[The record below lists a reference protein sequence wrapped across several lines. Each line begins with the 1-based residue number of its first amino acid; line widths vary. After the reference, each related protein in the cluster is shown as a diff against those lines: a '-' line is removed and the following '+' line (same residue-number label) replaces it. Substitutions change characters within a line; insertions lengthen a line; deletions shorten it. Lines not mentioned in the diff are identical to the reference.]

1 MTDNE
6 LWKRLA
12 QWGWNGAWADKAL
25 AAGAV
30 VDRTS
35 SGATQVTKDA
45 GGVSSG
51 VSASPNVAAHGGGA
65 AETPHDREALIPGR
79 VVRHVHH
86 TYDLMTPISSEPISM
101 EVSGAYA
108 YRTVGPADFP
118 TVGDWV
124 LFRRGGRIE
133 SLLSRES
140 AISRGAA
147 GGETLEQVIAANVDV
162 VFLVFGLDGGRN
174 FTVGMLERSVLA
186 AWNSGGRPVIVLNKS
201 DCADAEQI
209 ETVRHQAEAHAPG
222 VSIHVVSAHRGD
234 GLTDLRREIAPGETV
249 GLLGKSGVGKSALV
263 NGLVRLA
270 EPASTEVART
280 GEQRKGDRQGRH
292 TTTDKSLYLLPGGIL
307 LADVPGLRE
316 LQLWGDSD
324 DLSAAFPE
332 IEALATECRFTD
344 CAHSGEPGCR
354 VQEAIATGELPI
366 ERYER
371 YLEYQKELAY
381 LARRKDQRA
390 NVEEQKKWKRI
401 AMMQRQYKKG

>member
-1 MTDNE
+1 MTDDDR
-6 LWKRLA
+6 WTRLA
-12 QWGWNGAWADKAL
+12 AWGWNEEWAEKARV
-25 AAGAV
+25 AGSVAV
-30 VDRTS
+30 TP
-35 SGATQVTKDA
+35 TET
-45 GGVSSG
+45 
-51 VSASPNVAAHGGGA
+51 PTTNVADSAGDGA
-65 AETPHDREALIPGR
+65 EPPADPGRLIPGR
-79 VVRHVHH
+79 VVRQVHH
-86 TYDLMTPISSEPISM
+86 TYDLVTPLSAESISL

-108 YRTVGPADFP
+108 YRTAGPADFP

-124 LFRRGGRIE
+124 LFRWGGRIE
-133 SLLSRES
+133 SLLPRRS
-140 AISRGAA
+140 AISRGTA

-201 DCADAEQI
+201 DCADPEQI
-209 ETVRHQAEAHAPG
+209 ETVRHQAESHAPG

-234 GLTDLRREIAPGETV
+234 GLTALRREIAAGESV

-263 NGLVRLA
+263 NGLVRLGDPVSSA
-270 EPASTEVART
+270 VART

-292 TTTDKSLYLLPGGIL
+292 TTTDKSLYLLPGGII

-316 LQLWGDSD
+316 LQLWGDAD

-332 IEALATECRFTD
+332 IDALAEECRFND

-354 VQEAIATGELPI
+354 VQEAIATGELPM
-366 ERYER
+366 ERYEH

-390 NVEEQKKWKRI
+390 NAEEQKKWKRI
-401 AMMQRQYKKG
+401 AMIQRQYKKG

>member
-1 MTDNE
+1 MTDNK
-6 LWKRLA
+6 LWTRLA
-12 QWGWNGAWADKAL
+12 AWGWDGEWAEKARAVGAAVDRASSR
-25 AAGAV
+25 AARGAEHTAGA
-30 VDRTS
+30 DDS
-35 SGATQVTKDA
+35 S
-45 GGVSSG
+45 
-51 VSASPNVAAHGGGA
+51 A
-65 AETPHDREALIPGR
+65 AEAPHDGEKLIPGR

-86 TYDLMTPISSEPISM
+86 TYDLMTPISSDPISM

-108 YRTVGPADFP
+108 YRTVGPSDFP

-133 SLLSRES
+133 SLLPRAS
-140 AISRGAA
+140 AIRRGAA

-201 DCADAEQI
+201 DCADPEHI
-209 ETVRHQAEAHAPG
+209 DTVQGQASSHAPG
-222 VSIHVVSAHRGD
+222 VSVHVVSAHRGD
-234 GLTDLRREIAPGETV
+234 GLADLRRVIAPGETV

-263 NGLVRLA
+263 NGLVRLNDP
-270 EPASTEVART
+270 ESTAVART

-292 TTTDKSLYLLPGGIL
+292 TTTDKSLYLLPGGIV

-332 IEALATECRFTD
+332 IEALAGECRFAD

-354 VQEAIATGELPI
+354 VQEAIASGDLPI

-390 NVEEQKKWKRI
+390 NAEEQKKWKRI
-401 AMMQRQYKKG
+401 AMEQRRYKKG